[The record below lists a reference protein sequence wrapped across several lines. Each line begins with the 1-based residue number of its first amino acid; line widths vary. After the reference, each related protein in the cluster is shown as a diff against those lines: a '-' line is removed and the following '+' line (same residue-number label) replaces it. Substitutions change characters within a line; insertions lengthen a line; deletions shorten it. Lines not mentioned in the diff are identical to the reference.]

1 MRRATLFVC
10 TLLLT
15 VGLTA
20 LPVDAQAQMRTFEQS
35 MDRLKAKLK
44 TFDGTTLNITTYKE
58 LVEAANF
65 INAYKANLQKAI
77 GAWNKLIKSAK
88 TQARHKAITE
98 NDAYFKAV
106 VKAFKEKA
114 AVIKP
119 PKKVEKKPDKVI
131 TLKDVYVG
139 PDVAGDK
146 PWILDTF
153 GKQETILRAWGS
165 PGSKSKPSRWSAWL
179 KFWVGFKEIANG
191 DMISVQVYRG
201 KKKLGKPHPCKP
213 SKVMAEYKLAYF
225 DCKAPK
231 DRDWKGL
238 FKTAGVH
245 TLKLTYKK
253 PIEGVTFKDF
263 AALQLNV
270 KKLKKGSSNNPAVA
284 WDTIHDMKLA
294 VSTVEESI
302 TGSGRGPTGHASLA
316 FFSAFRKGIPY
327 LTIRTWFKRE
337 KRLES
342 TSLTCLYKGKRV
354 AEGHAIGG
362 HNFDYW
368 SYVKKGSPK
377 RDDAKW
383 IQAVYQVHML
393 KPRPG
398 PGGNKGSWS
407 KEPHWLHENPG
418 EYKCVIVGDGDVIKE
433 LHFTVGEEGA
443 IVKPECQLKSMN
455 TLSTV
460 SLVRTVDKK
469 LSDRKYD
476 KKAGKKYGFHGR
488 VKWPKGCPP
497 VQGKK

>member
-1 MRRATLFVC
+1 MKNPT
-10 TLLLT
+10 T
-15 VGLTA
+15 VVSA
-20 LPVDAQAQMRTFEQS
+20 LCLAAALMVLPTDAGAQMRAFEQS
-35 MDRLKAKLK
+35 MGRLNVKLK
-44 TFDGTTLNITTYKE
+44 SFDGTTLNITTYKE

-65 INAYKANLQKAI
+65 LNTYKGNLQKAI
-77 GAWNKLIKSAK
+77 GAWNSLIKTAK
-88 TQARHKAITE
+88 TQARHKAVAE
-98 NDAYFKAV
+98 HDAYFKALA
-106 VKAFKEKA
+106 KAFKEKA
-114 AVIKP
+114 AVIKE

-131 TLKDVYVG
+131 ALKDVYVG

-153 GKQETILRAWGS
+153 GKEETIIRAWGS
-165 PGSKSKPSRWSAWL
+165 PGTKSKPSRWSAWL
-179 KFWVGFKEIANG
+179 KFWVGFKDIANG
-191 DMISVQVYRG
+191 DMISVQVYEG

-213 SKVMAEYKLAYF
+213 TAVMADVKLAYF

-231 DRDWKGL
+231 DRDWKDL
-238 FKTAGVH
+238 FKTSGVH
-245 TLKLTYKK
+245 TLKLTYNK

-263 AALQLNV
+263 AVLQLNA
-270 KKLKKGSSNNPAVA
+270 KQLKKGSANNPTLA
-284 WDTIHDMKLA
+284 WDTDHDMKLG
-294 VSTVEESI
+294 VSTVTEEIS
-302 TGSGRGPTGHASLA
+302 GSGRGPTGHAVVA
-316 FFSAFRKGIPY
+316 FASAFRKGIPY

-342 TSLTCLYKGKRV
+342 TSLTCMYKGKRV
-354 AEGHAIGG
+354 AEGHGIGG

-368 SYVKKGSPK
+368 SYIKKRSPK

-383 IQAVYQVHML
+383 IQATWQVQML
-393 KPRPG
+393 KSRPG

-433 LHFTVGEEGA
+433 IYFTVGEEGA
-443 IVKPECQLKSMN
+443 LVKPECQLASMN

-460 SLVRTVDKK
+460 TLVRTVDKK

-476 KKAGKKYGFHGR
+476 KKISKKYGFHGR

-497 VQGKK
+497 R